1 MSTLYSRG
9 FTLLEVLVSG
19 FILFLVVT
27 TASMVFSGAI
37 KAKLNAENSLR
48 ISAYAPL
55 LTEHVMVEVK
65 QNNLQGKGEF
75 LGVSYRWSSERL
87 AREPMISL
95 SAGVEQGKVSVVS
108 QRNALLWNVTLTLE
122 EGRNR
127 ETFVFETVAWE

>member
-1 MSTLYSRG
+1 VSTLYSRG